1 MIATPHLKLVEKVSA
16 QHALLLLTF
25 IKAWKDYGHLNEEYC
40 VKLES
45 KDLLTIKERHWCG
58 HLHQTFY
65 QFHKFN

>member
-45 KDLLTIKERHWCG
+45 KDLLTIKERH
-58 HLHQTFY
+58 
-65 QFHKFN
+65 